1 MTSRSPSPVTA
12 SPAAA
17 VALVKPKV
25 GGIYNNVPITGGTR
39 DPLRALSFPPSP
51 YMERDRNTVMKVW
64 KACDSGIKDE
74 FKLKKT
80 VESDM
85 HSFKTEINNT
95 LKNYGCDMVFYMMKN
110 SHLVYLVE
118 CPGALSI
125 GEIRAQEAAYRVDCQ
140 YDDQNLDLG
149 KLLLENSIDPTI
161 RKSLHHHILTSD
173 GAVAYHNVLC
183 NHVLGQEKLS
193 WSCISESF

>member
-1 MTSRSPSPVTA
+1 MTA

-17 VALVKPKV
+17 AALVKPKV
-25 GGIYNNVPITGGTR
+25 GGIYNNVPFTGGTR
-39 DPLRALSFPPSP
+39 DPLCARSFPSSP
-51 YMERDRNTVMKVW
+51 YMERDHNTVMKVW

-95 LKNYGCDMVFYMMKN
+95 LKNDGCDSVFYMMKK

-118 CPGALSI
+118 CSDALSI
-125 GEIRAQEAAYRVDCQ
+125 GEICAQEAAAH
-140 YDDQNLDLG
+140 NLLF
-149 KLLLENSIDPTI
+149 
-161 RKSLHHHILTSD
+161 
-173 GAVAYHNVLC
+173 VVL
-183 NHVLGQEKLS
+183 
-193 WSCISESF
+193 ISVYLFLVVC